1 LQSVKKKKEVAMFEE
16 EVDRYWKTIVDT
28 IRDGVMVVDTTGS
41 ILSVNRALEMMTG
54 YSHQELIGQKCSI
67 LNCSIFNLAREKC
80 GDHWCLLF
88 KTGDMNM
95 RRCTVMRKEGTYVP
109 VLKNASLLRDSQGGV
124 IGAVET
130 ITDITEIVKKDKQ
143 IAAFRRHL
151 RSEDAFQGLIGA
163 SGPMQ
168 QVFCLIENAALS
180 DAPVIILGES
190 GTGKEL
196 VARAI
201 HQLGER
207 KKGPYVKV
215 NCAALTESLLESEL
229 FGHVKGAY
237 TGAYKGRAGR
247 FEMAQGG
254 DVFLDEIGDLP
265 LSTQVKLLRVLEEK
279 VIERVGDSEL
289 IPVDA
294 RIISATNRRLP
305 SLVEKGA
312 FRKDLYFRIN
322 VIPIHLPPLRERVE
336 DIPLLAESFF
346 RKLRLKSGK
355 SIEGITNPALEILM
369 KYSWPGNVRELKSAF
384 EYAFVTCQEPLIH
397 PHHLPPDILTEEK
410 SLKNAPVVAPTKQEI
425 RKRQLVDALAR
436 AKGNQSVA
444 ADILGVSRV
453 TVWNR
458 MKRFG
463 IIYSRQIESPKIT

>member
-1 LQSVKKKKEVAMFEE
+1 MFEE
-16 EVDRYWKTIVDT
+16 EADRYWKTVVDT
-28 IRDGVMVVDTTGS
+28 IRDGIMVVDTSGS
-41 ILSVNRALEMMTG
+41 ILSVNRALETMTD

-67 LNCSIFNLAREKC
+67 LNCSVFNLAREKC
-80 GDHWCLLF
+80 GEHWCLLF
-88 KTGDMNM
+88 KTGAMNM
-95 RRCTVMRKEGTYVP
+95 RRCTIMKKNGTYVP
-109 VLKNASLLRDSQGGV
+109 VLKNASLLHDGKGRV
-124 IGAVET
+124 VGAVET
-130 ITDITEIVKKDKQ
+130 ITDITEIVEKDRQ

-163 SGPMQ
+163 SAPMQ
-168 QVFCLIENAALS
+168 QVFSLIENAAQS

-207 KKGPYVKV
+207 QKSAYVKV
-215 NCAALTESLLESEL
+215 NCGALTESLLESEL

-254 DVFLDEIGDLP
+254 DIFLDEIGDLP
-265 LSTQVKLLRVLEEK
+265 LSTQVKMLRVLEEK
-279 VIERVGDSEL
+279 VIERVGDSQT
-289 IPVDA
+289 IPVDV
-294 RIISATNRRLP
+294 RVISATNKNL
-305 SLVEKGA
+305 SELVKTGA

-322 VIPIHLPPLRERVE
+322 VIPIHIPPLRDRIE

-346 RKLRLKSGK
+346 RKLRIRSGK
-355 SIEGITNPALEILM
+355 SIEGLSNLAMEVLM
-369 KYSWPGNVRELKSAF
+369 KYQWPGNVRELKSAF
-384 EYAFVTCQEPLIH
+384 EYAFVTCQEPVIQ
-397 PHHLPPDILTEEK
+397 PHHLPPDILHAEK
-410 SLKNAPVVAPTKQEI
+410 IVKDVKTSAPTKQEV

-444 ADILGVSRV
+444 AEILGVSRV

-458 MKRFG
+458 MKRYG
-463 IIYSRQIESPKIT
+463 VTYTRQIESAK

>member
-1 LQSVKKKKEVAMFEE
+1 MFEE

-28 IRDGVMVVDTTGS
+28 IRDGLMVVDTTGS
-41 ILSVNRALEMMTG
+41 ILSVNKALQMMTD

-67 LNCSIFNLAREKC
+67 LNCSVFNLAREKC

-88 KTGDMNM
+88 KTGSMNM
-95 RRCTVMRKEGTYVP
+95 RRCTVMRKDGTYVP
-109 VLKNASLLRDSQGGV
+109 VLKNASLLHDSKGRV

-130 ITDITEIVKKDKQ
+130 ITDISEIVEKDKQ
-143 IAAFRRHL
+143 IAAIRRHL

-163 SGPMQ
+163 SAPML
-168 QVFCLIENAALS
+168 QVFSLIENAAQS

-207 KKGPYVKV
+207 KKRAYVKV

-237 TGAYKGRAGR
+237 TGAYKSRAGR

-254 DVFLDEIGDLP
+254 DIFLDEIGDLP

-279 VIERVGDSEL
+279 VIERVGDSKS
-289 IPVDA
+289 IPVDV
-294 RIISATNRRLP
+294 RVISATNKDLS
-305 SLVEKGA
+305 SLVETGA

-322 VIPIHLPPLRERVE
+322 VIPIHMPPLRERVE

-346 RKLRLKSGK
+346 RKLRIKSGK
-355 SIEGITNPALEILM
+355 SIEGISNLALEVLM
-369 KYSWPGNVRELKSAF
+369 KYLWPGNVRELKSAF
-384 EYAFVTCQEPLIH
+384 EYAFVTCQEPLIQ
-397 PHHLPPDILTEEK
+397 PHHLPPDILKEEK
-410 SLKNAPVVAPTKQEI
+410 SLKDVTAVAPTKQEI
-425 RKRQLVDALAR
+425 KKRQLIDALAR

-444 ADILGVSRV
+444 AEILGISRV

-458 MKRFG
+458 MKRLG
-463 IIYSRQIESPKIT
+463 ITYTRHLESHN

>member
-1 LQSVKKKKEVAMFEE
+1 MFEE
-16 EVDRYWKTIVDT
+16 EADRYWKTVVDT
-28 IRDGVMVVDTTGS
+28 IRDGIMVVDTSGS
-41 ILSVNRALEMMTG
+41 ILSVNRALETITD

-67 LNCSIFNLAREKC
+67 LNCSVFNLAREKC
-80 GDHWCLLF
+80 GEHWCLLF
-88 KTGDMNM
+88 KTGAMNM
-95 RRCTVMRKEGTYVP
+95 RRCTIMKKNGTYVP
-109 VLKNASLLRDSQGGV
+109 VLKNASLLHDGKGRV
-124 IGAVET
+124 VGAVET
-130 ITDITEIVKKDKQ
+130 ITDITEIVEKDRQ

-163 SGPMQ
+163 SAPMQ
-168 QVFCLIENAALS
+168 QVFSLIENAAQS

-207 KKGPYVKV
+207 QESAYVKV
-215 NCAALTESLLESEL
+215 NCGALTESLLESEL

-254 DVFLDEIGDLP
+254 DIFLDEIGDLP
-265 LSTQVKLLRVLEEK
+265 LSTQVKMLRVLEEK
-279 VIERVGDSEL
+279 VIERVGDSQP
-289 IPVDA
+289 IPVDV
-294 RIISATNRRLP
+294 RVISATNKNL
-305 SLVEKGA
+305 SDLVKTGA

-322 VIPIHLPPLRERVE
+322 VIPIHIPPLRDRIE

-346 RKLRLKSGK
+346 RKLRIRSGK
-355 SIEGITNPALEILM
+355 SIEGLSNLAMEVLM
-369 KYSWPGNVRELKSAF
+369 KYPWPGNVRELKSAF
-384 EYAFVTCQEPLIH
+384 EYAFVTCQESLIQ
-397 PHHLPPDILTEEK
+397 PHHLPPDILSAEK
-410 SLKNAPVVAPTKQEI
+410 IVKDVKTSAPSKQEV

-444 ADILGVSRV
+444 AEILGVSRV

-458 MKRFG
+458 MKRYG
-463 IIYSRQIESPKIT
+463 VTYTRQIESAK